1 MISKSS
7 LSGNNRRPDEWL
19 IDNDLAVESFG
30 GFGAN

>member
-1 MISKSS
+1 MISKPNP
-7 LSGNNRRPDEWL
+7 SGNNRRPDEWL